1 MSAVPSP
8 TDTTAGVT
16 NSARSTAAPTRW
28 ELLKWNRNWL
38 GFWFMVPAA
47 AFLVLF
53 LAYPLALGV
62 WLSFTD
68 TKIGRAGV
76 FIGLENYTWLGDD
89 PVFWL
94 SVFNTLLYTTV
105 ASVFKFAIGLYLALL
120 LNRHLPFKAMI
131 RAVVLIPFIVP
142 TVLSAIAFW
151 WIYDPQFSIVSW
163 SLRELGLLET
173 NIDFLGDTWNA
184 RWSVIFANIWR
195 GVPFVAIT
203 LLAGLQ
209 TVSPSLYEAATID
222 GASRW
227 QMFRF
232 VTYPLLTP
240 IIAVVMTFSVLFT
253 FTDFQLIWVLTRG
266 GPVNATHLMATLSY
280 QRAILGGYLGE
291 GSAIATA
298 MIPFLL
304 AAILISWFGL
314 QRRKWQHG
322 EAND

>member
-1 MSAVPSP
+1 VTSRTVR
-8 TDTTAGVT
+8 DVTAWD
-16 NSARSTAAPTRW
+16 R
-28 ELLKWNRNWL
+28 LKVNRTWL
-38 GFWFMVPAA
+38 AWWFMLPAA
-47 AFLVLF
+47 AFLILF
-53 LAYPLALGV
+53 LAYPLGLGV
-62 WLSFTD
+62 WISFTD
-68 TKIGRAGV
+68 ARIGRTGN
-76 FIGLENYTWLGDD
+76 FIGLENYEWLLDD
-89 PVFWL
+89 SVFWL
-94 SVFNTLLYTTV
+94 SVFNTLLYTGV
-105 ASVFKFAIGLYLALL
+105 ASAIKFAVGLYLAIL
-120 LNRHLPFKAMI
+120 LNEHLPFKAML

-151 WIYDPQFSIVSW
+151 WLFDSQFSIISW
-163 SLRELGLLET
+163 SMRKLGLIST
-173 NIDFLGDTWNA
+173 NIDFLGDVWNA

-227 QMFRF
+227 QMFRYI
-232 VTYPLLTP
+232 TYPLLTP

-266 GPVNATHLMATLSY
+266 GPVNATQLMATLSY
-280 QRAILGGYLGE
+280 QRAILGGNLGE
-291 GSAIATA
+291 GAAISSA

-322 EAND
+322 ESND